1 VAAVGVAVAQGVQAK
16 DLSSQLKDG
25 TVRPAAEADAL
36 ARDATSKAKNANVLY
51 GVGAAAAAA
60 GTTLFILEGRF

>member
-1 VAAVGVAVAQGVQAK
+1 VGVAVTQGTQAQ

-25 TVRPAAEADAL
+25 TVRPAAEADQL
-36 ARDATSKAKNANVLY
+36 ARDATSKAKSANVLY

-60 GTTLFILEGRF
+60 GTTLFVLEGRF